1 MPERFYKN
9 KWRKIPEFCRIFVII
24 YKLVENIF
32 PQRNDFITFSSQI
45 YDTIKENEVESS
57 PDREMRSLSKAS
69 SIM

>member
-9 KWRKIPEFCRIFVII
+9 RRRKIPEFCRIFVII